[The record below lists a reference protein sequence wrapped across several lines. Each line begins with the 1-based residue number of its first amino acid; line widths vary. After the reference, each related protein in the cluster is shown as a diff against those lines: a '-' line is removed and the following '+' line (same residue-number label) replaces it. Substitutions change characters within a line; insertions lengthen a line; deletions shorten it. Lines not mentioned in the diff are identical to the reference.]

1 MLILN
6 LRLLFSV
13 YTEAFSADLPKLI
26 GLEILIL
33 LAVLAVYFGI
43 NMKWRLYDNLHF
55 LGYARTLAVLIPSTI
70 LAVPFGMLS
79 VYKGIAAIVAYFILF
94 WVLTT
99 EVAVRWSIALI
110 TAIITGLLSWFIC
123 MKIFPSDALVTIG
136 IPGLIGFIFLTATHS
151 GVSKSSWFGERCPHC
166 TTRGSVDTRQV
177 GKGFLGTTSEKSSQN
192 GEGSIVYYNKYLIT
206 YQNTCGFCDETW
218 TSTSETRERC

>member
-1 MLILN
+1 LK
-6 LRLLFSV
+6 LLFSV
-13 YTEAFSADLPKLI
+13 YTDVFSADLPKLI

-55 LGYARTLAVLIPSTI
+55 LGYARTLAVLVPSTI

-79 VYKGIAAIVAYFILF
+79 VYKGIAAIAVYFILF

-99 EVAVRWSIALI
+99 EVAVRWSVALI
-110 TAIITGLLSWFIC
+110 TAIITGLLAWFIC
-123 MKIFPSDALVTIG
+123 IKILPSDDLVTIG
-136 IPGLIGFIFLTATHS
+136 IPGLIGFIFLNATYA
-151 GVSKSSWFGERCPHC
+151 VISKSSWFGERCPHC
-166 TTRGSVDTRQV
+166 VTRGSVDTRQV
-177 GKGFLGTTSEKSSQN
+177 GKGFLGTTSERSSQN

-206 YQNTCGFCDETW
+206 YQNTCGFCNEAW
-218 TSTSETRERC
+218 ISTSETRERC